1 MNYFKDS
8 EKNYNDGKFAL
19 SWVVAAILVSFSSS
33 NVYSHIKH
41 LVVWQIATH
50 IQRKVICMSGLFF
63 WVRISNMNESLDC
76 RPWMLVQVWGWVGGG
91 GVGGGNGG
99 KGGVICLCARCCS
112 LSCQIRVLHS
122 QRCYMELHRK
132 HSCNRLL
139 LIYYSAARENSK
151 DFLWPKILAISIW
164 IDVKEKYA
172 GGDENTNGRIVGL

>member
-1 MNYFKDS
+1 MMESLPFLEWWLPFWCLFLLPIFTHQPFCS
-8 EKNYNDGKFAL
+8 L
-19 SWVVAAILVSFSSS
+19 MS
-33 NVYSHIKH
+33 
-41 LVVWQIATH
+41 TH
-50 IQRKVICMSGLFF
+50 ISTNLFVCQVCF
-63 WVRISNMNESLDC
+63 FESEYLTWMNPLIAVLEC
-76 RPWMLVQVWGWVGGG
+76 WCKFGGG

-164 IDVKEKYA
+164 IDVKEKYSW
-172 GGDENTNGRIVGL
+172 GDEIQMEE

>member
-1 MNYFKDS
+1 MMESLPFLEWWLPFWCLFLLLIFTHQPFCSLTDINSYQH
-8 EKNYNDGKFAL
+8 KF
-19 SWVVAAILVSFSSS
+19 
-33 NVYSHIKH
+33 
-41 LVVWQIATH
+41 
-50 IQRKVICMSGLFF
+50 ICLSGLFF

-112 LSCQIRVLHS
+112 LSCQIRALHS
-122 QRCYMELHRK
+122 KRCYMELHRK

-164 IDVKEKYA
+164 IDVKEKYSW
-172 GGDENTNGRIVGL
+172 GDEIQMEE